1 MQNRFTVLA
10 FLYIDTKGRR
20 FLLLPSLA
28 GVTISLLALAFCF
41 YAPETRESLRTG
53 LVTFFIIFFT
63 AFYSI
68 GLGPVPYVPTNP
80 QHLGHTDWLPSRFTL
95 SAEVFPLATRGKSIK
110 IWNIR
115 PRGRRSQWLKPL
127 GRVRYELHGLS
138 ELLSTRHLNPLRP
151 VTYAQLWRWRLQ
163 PRKNKSAL
171 LLCVGSPPSE
181 PPIYR
186 KTQANAITSFL
197 SAVCFLLSFAYVRAT
212 SRPKLVEMAYI
223 CQFYKIFLWVLLS

>member
-1 MQNRFTVLA
+1 MQNRFTIPA

-53 LVTFFIIFFT
+53 LVTFFIIVFT

-68 GLGPVPYVPTNP
+68 GLGPVPYGLTNS
-80 QHLGHTDWLPSRFTL
+80 QHLDHIDWLPSRFTL
-95 SAEVFPLATRGKSIK
+95 SAEVFPLATRGKSMK

-115 PRGRRSQWLKPL
+115 SRGWRSRRLKPHD
-127 GRVRYELHGLS
+127 RVWYELHGLS

-151 VTYAQLWRWRLQ
+151 ITYAQLWRWQLR

-181 PPIYR
+181 PLIYR
-186 KTQANAITSFL
+186 KTQANTITSFL

-223 CQFYKIFLWVLLS
+223 CQFSNILL